1 MDTRRAMRAA
11 AILLTAAA
19 LAGCSNSPGRRDG
32 AADADVALLAPRDVA
47 TVGRADLATGVAVQ
61 GVLQPAVDVHIVAP
75 FPEVLDAVLVKEGQA
90 VGRGQ
95 VLARFR
101 VTSMAPAAASAEA
114 ARRVAA
120 AEHTRMQNLLR
131 EGAVS
136 QRDLDAA
143 EAQLRAAEA
152 QAALAQKYLGDA
164 TVTAPVAGVIAKRYA
179 QSGDRVADGD
189 PIFRLVDTGELEFEA
204 SVPTEALGGVRP
216 GAPVA
221 LTVSG
226 LGGVTIAGRVARI
239 NATVDQATR
248 QVKIYVT
255 VPNRDH
261 RLAGDMFA
269 SGRIVLRE
277 VAGAVAVPGAAVQ
290 PANGSGLVAWVIRA
304 GKVERRPV
312 TVGLRDERADL
323 VEIKSGLA
331 LGETVIV
338 SPMEDLTPGQRVELT
353 GDSAAA
359 VPPAAKSGAV
369 RPAAPTTATP
379 SPAEK

>member
-1 MDTRRAMRAA
+1 MDTRPMRRMLAA
-11 AILLTAAA
+11 GVLLV
-19 LAGCSNSPGRRDG
+19 LVAGCG
-32 AADADVALLAPRDVA
+32 AKREAAPTESALLSSQDLALVTR
-47 TVGRADLATGVAVQ
+47 TDLATGLPVQ
-61 GVLQPAVDVHIVAP
+61 GTLEPSVDVQVVAP
-75 FPEVLDAVLVKEGQA
+75 YPEVLDAVLVKEGQA

-101 VTSMAPAAASAEA
+101 TASMAPAAASAEA

-120 AEHTRMQNLLR
+120 ADLTRMQNLLR

-152 QAALAQKYLGDA
+152 QAALAQKFLGDA

-179 QSGDRVADGD
+179 QSGDRVGDGD
-189 PIFRLVDTGELEFEA
+189 PIFRLVDTGELEFAA

-226 LGGVTIAGRVARI
+226 LSGTTVTGRVARI
-239 NATVDQATR
+239 NATVDPATR
-248 QVKIYVT
+248 QVKVYVA

-269 SGRIVLRE
+269 SGRIVLRAA
-277 VAGAVAVPGAAVQ
+277 AGVVAVPGAAVQ
-290 PANGSGLVAWVIRA
+290 AANGSGLVAWVIRD
-304 GKVERRPV
+304 GKIERRSV
-312 TVGLRDERADL
+312 TVGMRDERADL
-323 VEIKSGLA
+323 VEIRSGLA
-331 LGETVIV
+331 PGETVIV
-338 SPMEDLTPGQRVELT
+338 SPMEDLTPGQRVEVT

-359 VPPAAKSGAV
+359 APPTARPATAAKPVTAAKPPAK
-369 RPAAPTTATP
+369 
-379 SPAEK
+379 K

>member
-1 MDTRRAMRAA
+1 MDTRKAMRAV
-11 AILLTAAA
+11 AILLAAAA
-19 LAGCSNSPGRRDG
+19 LAGCGNS
-32 AADADVALLAPRDVA
+32 AARKAGGQEANVALLAPRDVA

-61 GVLQPAVDVHIVAP
+61 GVLEPAVDVSIVAP

-101 VTSMAPAAASAEA
+101 TASMAPAAASAEA

-120 AEHTRMQNLLR
+120 ADFTRMQNLLR

-152 QAALAQKYLGDA
+152 QAALAQKFLGDA

-179 QSGDRVADGD
+179 QSGDRVGDGD
-189 PIFRLVDTGELEFEA
+189 PIFRLVDTGELEFAA

-226 LGGVTIAGRVARI
+226 LSGTTVTGRVARI
-239 NATVDQATR
+239 NATVDPATR
-248 QVKIYVT
+248 QVKVYVA

-269 SGRIVLRE
+269 SGRIVLRAA
-277 VAGAVAVPGAAVQ
+277 AGVVAVPGAAVQ
-290 PANGSGLVAWVIRA
+290 AANGSGLVAWVIRD
-304 GKVERRPV
+304 GRVERRPV
-312 TVGLRDERADL
+312 TVGMRDERADL
-323 VEIKSGLA
+323 VEIRSGLA
-331 LGETVIV
+331 PGETVIV
-338 SPMEDLTPGQRVELT
+338 SPMEDLTPGQRVEIA

-359 VPPAAKSGAV
+359 APPTAKPAAAARPPAA
-369 RPAAPTTATP
+369 R
-379 SPAEK
+379 